1 MKMFLVMLAAFCLAW
16 LPGGF
21 VCAAELVLVERLH
34 HLRIDGPREWS
45 EFAETPSAD
54 HLEVKFDARP
64 NESPQTL
71 RIRQQDVKQ
80 TWRVLLNGKQL
91 GRLRVDENDTV
102 IYFAV
107 PPATLVDG
115 ENVLRIEQEA
125 RRQTP
130 DDVRVGE
137 IVLDSR
143 TMNEVLAEATVEVE
157 VRDAKTGQTIP
168 SRLTVLND
176 DGALQT
182 PAAESNDHLAVRP
195 GIVYTSTGRA
205 KFGLPAGDYTIYAG
219 RGFEYSLAEQTIRVA
234 AGQSERIA
242 LAIRREVPMPG
253 YVACDTHVHTL
264 THSGHGDATVEE
276 RMITLAAEGIE
287 LPIATDHNVQID
299 HNPFARR
306 MRVRQYFTP
315 VVGNE
320 VTTRTGHFNIFP
332 VAAGAK
338 IPDYK
343 SDDWQITL
351 DGIFQTPGVKVAILN
366 HARDVHSG
374 TRPFGPKLFNAVV
387 GENLAGWPLRFN
399 AMEVINSAATQNDVM
414 RLFRDWMGLLNRG
427 RRVTPVGSSD
437 SHYVGRHFVG
447 QGRTYIRC
455 DDGDVGNLDIDQAV
469 NSFLT
474 GRVMVSCGLLAEI
487 TVNGKYSCG
496 ELATTPGENVH
507 VDLRVLG
514 PHWVTADRITLYVN
528 GRPIREEQIR
538 NVVGDRLPTGVLWA
552 DRWTLPKP
560 RHDVHLVAIAS
571 GPGIDGL
578 YWKTAKPHQPG
589 SPDWQPRVIGCS
601 GAVWLDVDGDGRR
614 TAAYDYARRMVDKT
628 DGDQSQLIQQL
639 ASFDEAVAAQAAHAL
654 QTGGTSLLS
663 DEFQRL
669 LLSAAPPTKA
679 GVRNYLTAWRENQ
692 MSQSER

>member
-1 MKMFLVMLAAFCLAW
+1 MKMFLVMPAAFCLAW

-54 HLEVKFDARP
+54 HLEVKFEARP

-242 LAIRREVPMPG
+242 LAIRREVP
-253 YVACDTHVHTL
+253 
-264 THSGHGDATVEE
+264 
-276 RMITLAAEGIE
+276 
-287 LPIATDHNVQID
+287 
-299 HNPFARR
+299 
-306 MRVRQYFTP
+306 
-315 VVGNE
+315 
-320 VTTRTGHFNIFP
+320 
-332 VAAGAK
+332 
-338 IPDYK
+338 
-343 SDDWQITL
+343 
-351 DGIFQTPGVKVAILN
+351 
-366 HARDVHSG
+366 
-374 TRPFGPKLFNAVV
+374 
-387 GENLAGWPLRFN
+387 
-399 AMEVINSAATQNDVM
+399 
-414 RLFRDWMGLLNRG
+414 
-427 RRVTPVGSSD
+427 
-437 SHYVGRHFVG
+437 
-447 QGRTYIRC
+447 
-455 DDGDVGNLDIDQAV
+455 
-469 NSFLT
+469 
-474 GRVMVSCGLLAEI
+474 
-487 TVNGKYSCG
+487 
-496 ELATTPGENVH
+496 
-507 VDLRVLG
+507 
-514 PHWVTADRITLYVN
+514 
-528 GRPIREEQIR
+528 
-538 NVVGDRLPTGVLWA
+538 
-552 DRWTLPKP
+552 
-560 RHDVHLVAIAS
+560 
-571 GPGIDGL
+571 
-578 YWKTAKPHQPG
+578 
-589 SPDWQPRVIGCS
+589 
-601 GAVWLDVDGDGRR
+601 
-614 TAAYDYARRMVDKT
+614 
-628 DGDQSQLIQQL
+628 
-639 ASFDEAVAAQAAHAL
+639 AH
-654 QTGGTSLLS
+654 
-663 DEFQRL
+663 
-669 LLSAAPPTKA
+669 
-679 GVRNYLTAWRENQ
+679 
-692 MSQSER
+692 